1 MLDIQ
6 DIQFR
11 KVREQSLHQAGVGT
25 CALAWQVGFFF
36 DGIDRNSH
44 WDSES
49 GRLSYTFRGL
59 SMYMGSK
66 KCFQKVF
73 EELKNSVRGCCNA

>member
-6 DIQFR
+6 DIQCR

-36 DGIDRNSH
+36 DGIHRNSH
-44 WDSES
+44 
-49 GRLSYTFRGL
+49 
-59 SMYMGSK
+59 
-66 KCFQKVF
+66 
-73 EELKNSVRGCCNA
+73 